1 MLAPCIVTRLIFGTV
16 WEALVALAV
25 YRPLVYHTDRW
36 SITQPYGGVRGRH
49 ARICQEE
56 GSPVPRVV
64 KHPELRRN
72 EFLDCAQAL
81 FLERGFDNASLN
93 EVIIAA
99 GVSKGAFY
107 HYFASKEA
115 LLEALAARF
124 AEAALAR
131 IRSVL
136 DDPDLDALERLN
148 AFLAKGRQD
157 KIENVKTVWALFEP
171 LFRPENLVLFHRISV
186 ATRALVSPVLRKI
199 ISQGVADGIFDT
211 FDPEGAADMILQL
224 GTATQSIVS
233 AALGA
238 GSPEQMD
245 EAIRALERRIKLY
258 EIALARILGLP
269 DGSIRLSEPGY
280 IRTVMTAGRKQM
292 GATTSA

>member
-1 MLAPCIVTRLIFGTV
+1 MQV
-16 WEALVALAV
+16 
-25 YRPLVYHTDRW
+25 
-36 SITQPYGGVRGRH
+36 
-49 ARICQEE
+49 CQEE
-56 GSPVPRVV
+56 GPPVPRVI

-81 FLERGFDNASLN
+81 FLERGYDNASLN
-93 EVIIAA
+93 EVIVAA

-115 LLEALAARF
+115 LLEALAGRF

-148 AFLAKGRQD
+148 AFLAKGRQE

-171 LFRPENLVLFHRISV
+171 LFRPENLVLFHRIRL
-186 ATRALVSPVLRKI
+186 ATHALVSPVLRKI
-199 ISQGVADGIFDT
+199 VCQGVADGIFDT
-211 FDPEGAADMILQL
+211 FDPEGVAEMILQL
-224 GTATQSIVS
+224 GTATQTIVS

-238 GSPEQMD
+238 DGPVDMD
-245 EAIRALERRIKLY
+245 EAIGALERRIRLY

-269 DGSIRLSEPGY
+269 DGSIRLSEPGF
-280 IRTVMTAGRKQM
+280 IQTVMMAGPKTDGRHDVSPRPALKK
-292 GATTSA
+292 ARASSKKRA